1 VKVSIKCLALTALVV
16 GIPMTGFAQ
25 SATEDT
31 GHGPSH
37 TFGHEGQLAIS
48 SDAALAIT
56 HYSPGN
62 YTTITLQPAVDY
74 FIVQNFSIGGFIGLD
89 YSAYENGSTT
99 RFSIGP
105 RVGYNLT
112 LSDLVSIWP
121 KVGFSF
127 ATTSTSVD
135 AGTDEDEVTFTTSE
149 NSGIALNLFVPIMF
163 HPAEHFFAGFGP
175 FLDTDLSGDDKVTA
189 FGLKLTIGG
198 WVAI

>member
-1 VKVSIKCLALTALVV
+1 VKVAIEFLACTALMI
-16 GIPMTGFAQ
+16 GIPVTGFAQ

-37 TFGHEGQLAIS
+37 TFGHTGQLAIS
-48 SDAALAIT
+48 SDAALSIT
-56 HYSPGN
+56 HYAPGD
-62 YTTITLQPAVDY
+62 YTRIELQPAVDY
-74 FIVQNFSIGGFIGLD
+74 FIAENLSIGGFIGLD
-89 YSAYENGSTT
+89 YTSFKNGSTT

-121 KVGFSF
+121 KIGFSF
-127 ATTSTSVD
+127 ATTSTSLD
-135 AGTDEDEVTFTTSE
+135 AGTDEEDVTVTTND
-149 NSGIALNLFVPIMF
+149 NSGIALNLFVPVMF

-189 FGLKLTIGG
+189 FGLKLTLGG
-198 WVAI
+198 WVVL

>member
-1 VKVSIKCLALTALVV
+1 VNHVSIRFLAFMAVLAGV
-16 GIPMTGFAQ
+16 PATGFAQ

-37 TFGHEGQLAIS
+37 TFGHKSQLAIS

-56 HYSPGN
+56 HYAPGDT
-62 YTTITLQPAVDY
+62 TTITLAPAVDY
-74 FIVQNFSIGGFIGLD
+74 FIIDNLSIGGFIGLD
-89 YSAYENGSTT
+89 YTTSGDASTT

-105 RVGYNLT
+105 RVGYNIT
-112 LSDLVSIWP
+112 LSDLISIWP

-127 ATTSTSVD
+127 ATTSSD
-135 AGTDEDEVTFTTSE
+135 RGGATDDVTITTNS
-149 NSGIALNLFVPIMF
+149 NSGVALNLFVTFMF

-198 WVAI
+198 WVNT